1 MLSRRLYRIKVL
13 EGLYAWFQGGEPR
26 MEVAEKNLLQS
37 IDKVYDLYFY
47 LLSFLLEVSD
57 FYARRT
63 EDARHKFYPTE
74 EDLNPSMRFL
84 ENPVIRMIREND
96 EVQRQIRRL
105 KINWADEQEMVR
117 KVYLKIRESR
127 DMKSYLENGK
137 SSFREDKE
145 IVYQVFRKA
154 IAKSE
159 ALQFCLEEKNIHWSI
174 DFDAVILFVLKTIRM
189 LPEDFP
195 STSSLIGLFR
205 KEEEDDPAGDRKFI
219 TGLFRKVITGSD
231 EYEKMIAGKARN
243 WELDRI
249 ALTDIILIKMA
260 LAELLHF
267 PTIPIK
273 VTLNEYIEISK
284 SFSSPKS
291 KTFING
297 LLDKLVEDLK
307 AEDRIRKKG
316 RGLI

>member
-1 MLSRRLYRIKVL
+1 
-13 EGLYAWFQGGEPR
+13 
-26 MEVAEKNLLQS
+26 
-37 IDKVYDLYFY
+37 
-47 LLSFLLEVSD
+47 
-57 FYARRT
+57 
-63 EDARHKFYPTE
+63 
-74 EDLNPSMRFL
+74 MRFL

-117 KVYLKIRESR
+117 KVYLKIREGR
-127 DMKSYLENGK
+127 DMKSYLESGK